1 MIENQDWGFLDSI
14 QSSIDEGSERHIKEL
29 DELRNHLE
37 VISEDRAR
45 LKQSIESLLLKNSK
59 IHLHYDLMKHHI
71 SKFQTQNSQLS
82 IENIE
87 LKKQLES
94 KDAILTNLK
103 QLLNPLSPSLPQN
116 QRNLSHNESNTL
128 KRRRRP
134 IVTFTPSGFSQS
146 FYK

>member
-1 MIENQDWGFLDSI
+1 MIENQDWGLLDSI
-14 QSSIDEGSERHIKEL
+14 RSSIDEGSERQIKEL
-29 DELRNHLE
+29 DELRSHLE

-45 LKQSIESLLLKNSK
+45 LKQSIESLLIKNSK
-59 IHLHYDLMKHHI
+59 IYLHYDLMKSLI
-71 SKFQTQNSQLS
+71 SKFQTQNTQLS

-94 KDAILTNLK
+94 KDTILKNLK
-103 QLLNPLSPSLPQN
+103 QLLNPLSPTLPSN
-116 QRNLSHNESNTL
+116 QRNLSYNETNNS

-134 IVTFTPSGFSQS
+134 IGTFTPSGFSQS